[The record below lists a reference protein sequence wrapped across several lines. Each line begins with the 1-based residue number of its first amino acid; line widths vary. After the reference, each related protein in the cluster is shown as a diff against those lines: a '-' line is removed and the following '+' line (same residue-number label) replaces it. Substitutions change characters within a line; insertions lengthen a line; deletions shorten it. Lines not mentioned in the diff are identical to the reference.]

1 MKTTNNPHVSK
12 QANGDESV
20 KKIIEINFWL
30 TTLSFRKHLLRQKAL
45 YLYFVFTIFIIVYLN
60 ILGELITRLNFTR
73 TFSRSKVSLKF
84 GSRSNVFFGTR
95 SKVLIIFD
103 SFWH

>member
-45 YLYFVFTIFIIVYLN
+45 YLYFVQDRLCPALLGIFSM
-60 ILGELITRLNFTR
+60 TTH
-73 TFSRSKVSLKF
+73 T
-84 GSRSNVFFGTR
+84 
-95 SKVLIIFD
+95 
-103 SFWH
+103 